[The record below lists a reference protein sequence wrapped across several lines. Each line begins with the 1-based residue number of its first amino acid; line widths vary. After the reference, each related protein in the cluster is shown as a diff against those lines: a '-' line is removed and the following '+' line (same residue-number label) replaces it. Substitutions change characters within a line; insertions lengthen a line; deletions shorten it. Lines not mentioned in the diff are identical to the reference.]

1 MKIMRLIRYVV
12 KPLLVSQIRNHI
24 NVSKEVSL
32 ITFQA
37 KKNSLCLRLAQL
49 SEEEQSSPHSDA
61 LDEIWKD
68 LKDLSPSFQSEL
80 EQQQKKEGEGETV
93 MKSTPM
99 TKDDSDKDEV
109 SVVDLVA
116 EAYLQGSITEVM

>member
-1 MKIMRLIRYVV
+1 MKRIRLTRYVV
-12 KPLLVSQIRNHI
+12 KRLLVSQISNHF

-32 ITFQA
+32 FTFQA

-49 SEEEQSSPHSDA
+49 SEEEKSSPDSDA

-68 LKDLSPSFQSEL
+68 LKDLCSEPA
-80 EQQQKKEGEGETV
+80 QHKKKEGEEETV
-93 MKSTPM
+93 MKPTPV